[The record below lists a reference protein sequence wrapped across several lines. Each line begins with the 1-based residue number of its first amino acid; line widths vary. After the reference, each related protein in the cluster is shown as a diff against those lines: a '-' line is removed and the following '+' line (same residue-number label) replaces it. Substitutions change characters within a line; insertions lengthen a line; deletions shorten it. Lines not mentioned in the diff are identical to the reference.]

1 MKKHK
6 IKVVYTKNGKEKD
19 IRELTITEFVNWLK
33 FYFNIAKVSRIFRPH
48 TNITRVEIYE
58 EGTRLESSYNLK
70 ILFINSDG
78 EQKHI
83 ILIDGNG
90 IPSSSFYIEYSG
102 FDGWCPRPIPADVN
116 ISLDD
121 IF

>member
-6 IKVVYTKNGKEKD
+6 IKVVYTKNGEEKD
-19 IRELTITEFVNWLK
+19 IREFTITEFINWLK
-33 FYFNIAKVSRIFRPH
+33 FYFNIAKVSHIFRPH

-70 ILFINSDG
+70 ILFMNSDG
-78 EQKHI
+78 EKEHI
-83 ILIDGNG
+83 ILIDGNMF
-90 IPSSSFYIEYSG
+90 PSSSLYIGYPG
-102 FDGWCPRPIPADVN
+102 LDGWCPRPIPANTN

-121 IF
+121 IL

>member
-1 MKKHK
+1 MKKQK
-6 IKVVYTKNGKEKD
+6 IKVVYTKNGEEKD

-33 FYFNIAKVSRIFRPH
+33 FYFNIAKVSHIFRPH

-70 ILFINSDG
+70 ILFMNSDG
-78 EQKHI
+78 EREHI

-90 IPSSSFYIEYSG
+90 FPSSSFYIEYSG
-102 FDGWCPRPIPADVN
+102 FDGWCPRPVNEDEN
-116 ISLDD
+116 ISWDD